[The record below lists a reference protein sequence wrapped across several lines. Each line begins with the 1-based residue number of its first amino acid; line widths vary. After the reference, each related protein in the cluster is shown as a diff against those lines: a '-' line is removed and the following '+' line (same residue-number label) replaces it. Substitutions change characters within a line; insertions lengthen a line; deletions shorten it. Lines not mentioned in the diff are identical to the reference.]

1 MSPATETQHVL
12 TGLEPVVS
20 SWCVAGFSGGH
31 ISLNNSARSLQPCGL
46 WYNPDE
52 RLAQR
57 GGDGHKKKGGKRE
70 RERESWIG
78 PLVTCGAC
86 RAVFSGGDRG
96 GLGCVSHIWNSSCTE
111 RESRGAQ
118 EEEEVEEEVFSQL
131 FQQHSLHTDSSSSP
145 LFTSCVFLFSVSWTE
160 RVGASWTLD

>member
-12 TGLEPVVS
+12 TGLEPVVA

-57 GGDGHKKKGGKRE
+57 GGDGHKKKEGKE
-70 RERESWIG
+70 RERE
-78 PLVTCGAC
+78 LD
-86 RAVFSGGDRG
+86 RASGDVRG
-96 GLGCVSHIWNSSCTE
+96 LQGGVLRRRQRRTGVCEPHLE
-111 RESRGAQ
+111 
-118 EEEEVEEEVFSQL
+118 
-131 FQQHSLHTDSSSSP
+131 
-145 LFTSCVFLFSVSWTE
+145 
-160 RVGASWTLD
+160 